1 MYLNDVAML
10 AASTSRS
17 KFYLEGL
24 IKKKLMPAHVIFLIN
39 DSQKLLPGQKNTTL
53 ALEIIQLLN
62 DAKINYSTSKNND
75 INSREIISEVSK
87 RKEKVF
93 IFSGFGGSL
102 LKEEILNLDKYFLHV
117 HGGYLPDYKGSTTN
131 YFSLLNESSI
141 GASSI
146 FLTKDIDSGPILL
159 RRKFP
164 APKNRNDIDYT
175 IDSEVRTQILIET
188 IEQYLRTGMWSFEEE
203 HNSGGDTYY
212 IIHPVLKHL
221 SILADEAL
229 K

>member
-1 MYLNDVAML
+1 M
-10 AASTSRS
+10 
-17 KFYLEGL
+17 G
-24 IKKKLMPAHVIFLIN
+24 I
-39 DSQKLLPGQKNTTL
+39 
-53 ALEIIQLLN
+53 
-62 DAKINYSTSKNND
+62 
-75 INSREIISEVSK
+75 
-87 RKEKVF
+87 
-93 IFSGFGGSL
+93 
-102 LKEEILNLDKYFLHV
+102 
-117 HGGYLPDYKGSTTN
+117 N

>member
-1 MYLNDVAML
+1 ML

-17 KFYLEGL
+17 KYYLEGL
-24 IKKKLMPAHVIFLIN
+24 IKKRLFPSYVILLIN
-39 DSQKLLPGQKNTTL
+39 DNQKLLPGQQNS
-53 ALEIIQLLN
+53 ALSAKIIELLD
-62 DAKINYSTSKNND
+62 DAKLNYSITKNCD

-87 RKEKVF
+87 RQEKVF
-93 IFSGFGGSL
+93 IFSGFGGTL

-131 YFSLLNESSI
+131 YFSLLNENSI

-164 APKNRNDIDYT
+164 APANRNDIDYT
-175 IDSEVRTQILIET
+175 EDSKVRTQILIET
-188 IEQYLRTGMWSFEEE
+188 IEQNLRTGIWSFEVED
-203 HNSGGDTYY
+203 NSGGETYY